1 MNKPNGLRR
10 LLLKAVPGLADNPD
24 RLQMS
29 VERGAIGARAGASLS
44 FEYRYTLTV
53 TLLAFAGNVDAVMV
67 PIVAWIAEQQ
77 PDLLKREDQQ
87 PFTFETEIQD
97 EESADVR
104 IDIDL
109 TERVRVTPR
118 AAGVGYDV
126 VHLDDDAAQPDH
138 FPGVC
143 GQNLWQLFLRDEL
156 IAETRDPAFQPPA
169 P

>member
-1 MNKPNGLRR
+1 MNKPKGLRR
-10 LLLKAVPGLADNPD
+10 LLLKTVPGLANNPD

-44 FEYRYTLTV
+44 FEYRYTLTL
-53 TLLAFAGNVDAVMV
+53 TLLEYAGDVDAVMV

-77 PDLLKREDQQ
+77 PDLLRRDDQQ

-97 EESADVR
+97 DESADIR

-109 TERVRVTPR
+109 TERVRITPR
-118 AAGVGYDV
+118 AVGGYDV
-126 VHLDDDAAQPDH
+126 VHLDNDAPQPDR

-143 GQNLWQLFLRDEL
+143 GASLWQLFLRDAL
-156 IAETRDPAFQPPA
+156 IAQTTDPAFVPPA

>member
-10 LLLKAVPGLADNPD
+10 LLLKTVPGLAGNPD

-77 PDLLKREDQQ
+77 PDLLRREDQQ

-97 EESADVR
+97 EESADIR
-104 IDIDL
+104 IDLDL

-118 AAGVGYDV
+118 RAGGYDV
-126 VHLDDDAAQPDH
+126 THLDDDAPQPDR

-143 GQNLWQLFLRDEL
+143 GKSLWQLFLRDEL
-156 IAETRDPAFQPPA
+156 IAETSDPAFVPPA

>member
-1 MNKPNGLRR
+1 MNKPKGLRR
-10 LLLKAVPGLADNPD
+10 LLLKTVPGLADNPE

-29 VERGAIGARAGASLS
+29 IERGAIGARAGASLS

-53 TLLAFAGNVDAVMV
+53 TLLSFAGNVDAVMV

-77 PDLLKREDQQ
+77 PDLLRRADEQ

-97 EESADVR
+97 EESADVS

-118 AAGVGYDV
+118 DAGGYDV
-126 VHLDDDAAQPDH
+126 VHLDDDAPQPDR

-143 GQNLWQLFLRDEL
+143 RQNLWQLFLRDEL
-156 IAETRDPAFQPPA
+156 IAETRDPAFLPPA